1 MNSENVVLIA
11 IVIMA
16 TIIGII
22 SILVI
27 KHEKKKNAIKRSI
40 RENCTPRRGVI
51 RDILIE
57 STGTRN
63 KYLNLYVVVED
74 ILENKLYISY
84 GKYDYTSYFT
94 VILNTFNKWDYDISV
109 SGNKLNI
116 GDKVNIYINKE
127 IETLKMENGFIN
139 LNNMPRRY
147 KGRKGEISDFSI
159 EYMEHEEFANIA
171 SDMLIE
177 DGLELILYE
186 GFIDTNM
193 YE

>member
-1 MNSENVVLIA
+1 MYDENVVLIA

-84 GKYDYTSYFT
+84 GKHDYTSYFT
-94 VILNTFNKWDYDISV
+94 LITTIFNNWDYDISV
-109 SGNKLNI
+109 SGKKLNI
-116 GDKVNIYINKE
+116 GDEVNIYINKE
-127 IETLKMENGFIN
+127 IETLKMENGYIN
-139 LNNMPRRY
+139 INNMLRRY
-147 KGRKGEISDFSI
+147 KGRKGEISDISI
-159 EYMEHEEFANIA
+159 TYMDHEEFANIA
-171 SDMLIE
+171 PDMFID
-177 DGLELILYE
+177 DGLELVLYV